1 MHLGIVV
8 PGCPQDLYHFARR
21 LGFSWPPMHN
31 SDNGLIVVFSPCQRL
46 SGEQDAAIESTIF
59 GMQIGKTFR
68 NHHTTYIGRAA
79 ALQYLHHLPRA
90 STSRLE
96 REKSHAHSVSRQRML
111 RIISIRNDNLRA
123 PIVGHH
129 HAIITARLE
138 DALQHFDAHLV
149 AVTPNLHLC
158 KHTLLYQ
165 RLQRT
170 HHKLLLRHGGKAQTC
185 GYGLVVYHLARVASK
200 IIYDAIHNLMTRETL
215 IPCKP
220 FSTRLARYC
229 FAPSGCRCRFC

>member
-1 MHLGIVV
+1 MYDSH
-8 PGCPQDLYHFARR
+8 
-21 LGFSWPPMHN
+21 
-31 SDNGLIVVFSPCQRL
+31 NGLVVVFSPCQRL

-59 GMQIGKTFR
+59 GMQIGKTFG
-68 NHHTTYIGRAA
+68 NNNAPHIGRAA
-79 ALQYLHHLPRA
+79 ALQYFHHLPRA
-90 STSRLE
+90 STTRLE
-96 REKSHAHSVSRQRML
+96 REKSHAHSVARQRML
-111 RIISIRNDNLRA
+111 RIIPIRNDNLRA
-123 PIVGHH
+123 LIVGHH

-138 DALQHFDAHLV
+138 DALQHLGTHLV

-185 GYGLVVYHLARVASK
+185 GYGLVVYHLARVAGK

-220 FSTRLARYC
+220 FSTRLARRSFTPPRYC
-229 FAPSGCRCRFC
+229 CRFC